1 MAPLPERR
9 LVSPKRVSAPKCIA
23 LLVVCIVPL
32 VDVVLAVDVTP
43 LVKVYVPALPSVTPP
58 VLEKVTEGVIVA
70 PPLKMTP

>member
-1 MAPLPERR
+1 MAPLPEMR
-9 LVSPKRVSAPKCIA
+9 LVSPKRVSAPKCMI
-23 LLVVCIVPL
+23 LFVVCIVPL
-32 VDVVLAVDVTP
+32 VDVVLAVDVIP